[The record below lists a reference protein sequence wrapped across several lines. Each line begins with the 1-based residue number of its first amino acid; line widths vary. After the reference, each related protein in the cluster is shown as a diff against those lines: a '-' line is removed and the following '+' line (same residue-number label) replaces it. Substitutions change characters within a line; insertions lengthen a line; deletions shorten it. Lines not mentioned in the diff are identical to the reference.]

1 MPEPSNLRVH
11 WRDVFAAPLE
21 TRARVED
28 ALAQPDCLVAEG
40 YYRPDRRDAC
50 AAADLATLGILHEA
64 CVPFLGRDAYADW
77 EGEWA
82 REFERLD
89 EEVPDQGD
97 VYNRRR
103 SILEEARIHF
113 AWRLQKCRAVPPDA
127 LAPLAALPTPPPHYD
142 NPDWHQGYAMIRA
155 ALRLGDDWAL
165 AHMIASNATVNVL
178 WQSNRTAAYLHRA
191 GKAFVRSSGPEIE
204 LAYLMVAMAHDI
216 GARQSRFDWSGWSNA
231 FTAAEID
238 AAQRIARETLASG
251 WVPLPETQPAHREER
266 ASAAEPRDPS
276 KVVVRRWITED
287 GKERAMTADGTVL
300 VTGSEY

>member
-1 MPEPSNLRVH
+1 MSALEGRLLDKGVTRSRRFHPSGSADRVRRGFVPEPRNLTVR

-82 REFERLD
+82 REFERLV

-127 LAPLAALPTPPPHYD
+127 LTPLAALPTPPPHYD

-165 AHMIASNATVNVL
+165 AHMIRVTPDDFDRWFAEHDGAQESRLEYGITDGPLYRDISDPNALLIHLDVEDMD
-178 WQSNRTAAYLHRA
+178 RA
-191 GKAFVRSSGPEIE
+191 PGLVSRS
-204 LAYLMVAMAHDI
+204 
-216 GARQSRFDWSGWSNA
+216 
-231 FTAAEID
+231 
-238 AAQRIARETLASG
+238 AAQGRRSARRSG
-251 WVPLPETQPAHREER
+251 
-266 ASAAEPRDPS
+266 
-276 KVVVRRWITED
+276 
-287 GKERAMTADGTVL
+287 
-300 VTGSEY
+300 